1 MNELLNTVEGELTKL
16 KKWFDIN
23 KLSLNVSKTKFIVF
37 GNRKVHDEVTL
48 KIDDVEI
55 ERVAENKFLG
65 VIIDKKLNWKTHIK
79 YIKSKISKSIAIL
92 HKTKHI
98 LDQRSLHM
106 LYSSLITPYLTY
118 CAELWGN
125 TYKTN
130 TNCIV
135 LLQKRAIRIVNG
147 VDYIHPTNLL
157 FANSR
162 SLKFKDLVEL
172 KTLEILFRAKSKTLP
187 DCIQGLFSMRES
199 RYLLRGKLIFKQNK
213 ERINVRS
220 RCVSVKGVKMWN
232 KCENE
237 LKECSNM
244 STFKN
249 IFKKKVLES
258 YKK

>member
-1 MNELLNTVEGELTKL
+1 MKSELEKVTFVVPQGSVVGPKLFILYINDLCTVSNVLQFVNFADDTTLFCSGKKLEELLNTVEEELKKL
-16 KKWFDIN
+16 KIWFDIN

-37 GNRKVHDEVTL
+37 GNRKLHDEVTL

-199 RYLLRGKLIFKQNK
+199 RYLLRGA
-213 ERINVRS
+213 
-220 RCVSVKGVKMWN
+220 
-232 KCENE
+232 
-237 LKECSNM
+237 
-244 STFKN
+244 
-249 IFKKKVLES
+249 
-258 YKK
+258 